1 MTPAAVGSG
10 RREGGRVVWQ
20 LLLTLWVGSVW
31 SLHFVFLPTLEQSGL
46 APLLVD
52 DAALTLRPAVLGIS
66 AVAMLLQL
74 FVLVVR
80 VRGAI
85 WRDVRAQV
93 LVLALA
99 AVAQAALL
107 QEGVKDIAT
116 KDEAKDATSV
126 AALSNSASVITSPL
140 CSSRDHRTPGGGH
153 NVAL

>member
-1 MTPAAVGSG
+1 M
-10 RREGGRVVWQ
+10 VWQ

-31 SLHFVFLPTLEQSGL
+31 SLHFVFLPALEQSGL

-52 DAALTLRPAVLGIS
+52 DAALTLRPAVLAIS

-99 AVAQAALL
+99 AVGAFFLFRGAGNQLL
-107 QEGVKDIAT
+107 MLMSYLVVAFAGLVLAVQPRP
-116 KDEAKDATSV
+116 DE
-126 AALSNSASVITSPL
+126 SAGD
-140 CSSRDHRTPGGGH
+140 R
-153 NVAL
+153 

>member
-31 SLHFVFLPTLEQSGL
+31 SLHFVFLPALEQSGL

-99 AVAQAALL
+99 AVGAFFLFRGAGNQLL
-107 QEGVKDIAT
+107 MLMSYLVVAFAGLVLAVQPRP
-116 KDEAKDATSV
+116 DE
-126 AALSNSASVITSPL
+126 
-140 CSSRDHRTPGGGH
+140 SSGDR
-153 NVAL
+153 

>member
-31 SLHFVFLPTLEQSGL
+31 SLHFVFLPALEQSGL

-52 DAALTLRPAVLGIS
+52 DAALTLRPAVLAIS

-99 AVAQAALL
+99 AVGAFFLFRGAGNQLL
-107 QEGVKDIAT
+107 MLMSYLVVAFAGLVLAVQPRP
-116 KDEAKDATSV
+116 DE
-126 AALSNSASVITSPL
+126 
-140 CSSRDHRTPGGGH
+140 SSGDR
-153 NVAL
+153 

>member
-31 SLHFVFLPTLEQSGL
+31 SLHFVFLPALEQSGL

-74 FVLVVR
+74 FVLVVL

-99 AVAQAALL
+99 AVGAFFLFRGAGNQLL
-107 QEGVKDIAT
+107 MLMSYLVVAFAGLVLAVQPRP
-116 KDEAKDATSV
+116 DE
-126 AALSNSASVITSPL
+126 
-140 CSSRDHRTPGGGH
+140 SSGDR
-153 NVAL
+153 

>member
-31 SLHFVFLPTLEQSGL
+31 SLHFVFLPALEQSGL

-74 FVLVVR
+74 FVLVVC

-93 LVLALA
+93 LVLAMA
-99 AVAQAALL
+99 AVGAFFLFRGAGNQLL
-107 QEGVKDIAT
+107 MLMSYLVVAFAGLVLAVQPRP
-116 KDEAKDATSV
+116 DE
-126 AALSNSASVITSPL
+126 SAGD
-140 CSSRDHRTPGGGH
+140 R
-153 NVAL
+153 

>member
-31 SLHFVFLPTLEQSGL
+31 SLHFVFLPALEQSGL

-99 AVAQAALL
+99 AVGAFFLL
-107 QEGVKDIAT
+107 RGAGNQLLMLMSYLVVAFAGLVLAVQPRP
-116 KDEAKDATSV
+116 DE
-126 AALSNSASVITSPL
+126 SAGD
-140 CSSRDHRTPGGGH
+140 R
-153 NVAL
+153 

>member
-31 SLHFVFLPTLEQSGL
+31 SMHFVFLPALEQSGL

-99 AVAQAALL
+99 AVGAFFLFRGAGNQLL
-107 QEGVKDIAT
+107 MLMSYLVVAFAGLVLAVQPRP
-116 KDEAKDATSV
+116 DE
-126 AALSNSASVITSPL
+126 SAGD
-140 CSSRDHRTPGGGH
+140 R
-153 NVAL
+153 

>member
-31 SLHFVFLPTLEQSGL
+31 SLHFVFLPALEQSGL
-46 APLLVD
+46 APLLVG

-99 AVAQAALL
+99 AVGAFFLFRGAGNQLL
-107 QEGVKDIAT
+107 MLMSYLVVAFAGLVLAVQPRP
-116 KDEAKDATSV
+116 DE
-126 AALSNSASVITSPL
+126 SAGD
-140 CSSRDHRTPGGGH
+140 R
-153 NVAL
+153 

>member
-31 SLHFVFLPTLEQSGL
+31 SLHFVFLPALEQSGL

-52 DAALTLRPAVLGIS
+52 DAALTLSPAVLAIS

-99 AVAQAALL
+99 AVGAFFLFRGAGNQLL
-107 QEGVKDIAT
+107 MLMSYLVVAFAGLVLAVQPRP
-116 KDEAKDATSV
+116 DE
-126 AALSNSASVITSPL
+126 SAGD
-140 CSSRDHRTPGGGH
+140 R
-153 NVAL
+153 

>member
-20 LLLTLWVGSVW
+20 LLTLWVGSVW
-31 SLHFVFLPTLEQSGL
+31 SLHFVFLPALEQSGL

-52 DAALTLRPAVLGIS
+52 DAALTLRPAVLAIS

-99 AVAQAALL
+99 AVGAFFLFRGAGNQLL
-107 QEGVKDIAT
+107 MLMSYLVVAFAGLVLAVQPRP
-116 KDEAKDATSV
+116 DE
-126 AALSNSASVITSPL
+126 SAGD
-140 CSSRDHRTPGGGH
+140 R
-153 NVAL
+153 

>member
-31 SLHFVFLPTLEQSGL
+31 SLHFVFLPALEQSGL

-52 DAALTLRPAVLGIS
+52 DAALTLRPAVLAIS

-99 AVAQAALL
+99 AVGAFFLFRGAGNQLLMLMSYLVVAFAGLVLAVTAAND
-107 QEGVKDIAT
+107 G
-116 KDEAKDATSV
+116 
-126 AALSNSASVITSPL
+126 
-140 CSSRDHRTPGGGH
+140 CH
-153 NVAL
+153 

>member
-31 SLHFVFLPTLEQSGL
+31 SLHFVFLPALEQSGL

-74 FVLVVR
+74 VVLVLR

-99 AVAQAALL
+99 AVGAFFLFRGAGNQLL
-107 QEGVKDIAT
+107 MLMSYLVVAFAGLVLAVQPRP
-116 KDEAKDATSV
+116 DE
-126 AALSNSASVITSPL
+126 SAGD
-140 CSSRDHRTPGGGH
+140 R
-153 NVAL
+153 

>member
-31 SLHFVFLPTLEQSGL
+31 SLHFVFLPALEQSGL

-52 DAALTLRPAVLGIS
+52 DAALTLRPAVLAIS

-99 AVAQAALL
+99 AVGAFFLFRGAGNQLL
-107 QEGVKDIAT
+107 MLMSYRVVAFAGLVLAVQPRP
-116 KDEAKDATSV
+116 DE
-126 AALSNSASVITSPL
+126 SAGD
-140 CSSRDHRTPGGGH
+140 R
-153 NVAL
+153 

>member
-1 MTPAAVGSG
+1 M
-10 RREGGRVVWQ
+10 VWQ

-31 SLHFVFLPTLEQSGL
+31 SLHFVFLPALEQSGL

-52 DAALTLRPAVLGIS
+52 DAALNVRPAVLGIS

-99 AVAQAALL
+99 AVGAFFLFRGAGNQLL
-107 QEGVKDIAT
+107 MLMSYLVVAFAGLVLAVQPRP
-116 KDEAKDATSV
+116 DE
-126 AALSNSASVITSPL
+126 SAGD
-140 CSSRDHRTPGGGH
+140 R
-153 NVAL
+153 

>member
-1 MTPAAVGSG
+1 
-10 RREGGRVVWQ
+10 VVWQ

-31 SLHFVFLPTLEQSGL
+31 SLHFVFLPALEQSGL

-52 DAALTLRPAVLGIS
+52 DAALTLRPAVLAIS

-99 AVAQAALL
+99 AVGAFFLFRGAGNQLL
-107 QEGVKDIAT
+107 MLMSYLVVAFAGLVLAVQPRP
-116 KDEAKDATSV
+116 DE
-126 AALSNSASVITSPL
+126 SAGD
-140 CSSRDHRTPGGGH
+140 R
-153 NVAL
+153 

>member
-1 MTPAAVGSG
+1 VTPAAVGSG
-10 RREGGRVVWQ
+10 RREGGRVGWQ

-31 SLHFVFLPTLEQSGL
+31 SLHFVFLPALEQSGL

-52 DAALTLRPAVLGIS
+52 DAALTLRPAVLAIS

-99 AVAQAALL
+99 AVGAFFLFRGAGNQLL
-107 QEGVKDIAT
+107 MLMSYLVVAFAGLVLAVQPRP
-116 KDEAKDATSV
+116 DE
-126 AALSNSASVITSPL
+126 SAGD
-140 CSSRDHRTPGGGH
+140 R
-153 NVAL
+153 

>member
-1 MTPAAVGSG
+1 VTPAAVGSG

-31 SLHFVFLPTLEQSGL
+31 SLHFVFLPALEQSGL

-52 DAALTLRPAVLGIS
+52 DAALTLRPAVLAIS

-99 AVAQAALL
+99 AVGAFFLFRGAGNQLL
-107 QEGVKDIAT
+107 MLMSYLVVAFAGLVLAVQPRP
-116 KDEAKDATSV
+116 DE
-126 AALSNSASVITSPL
+126 
-140 CSSRDHRTPGGGH
+140 SSGDR
-153 NVAL
+153 

>member
-1 MTPAAVGSG
+1 M
-10 RREGGRVVWQ
+10 VWQ

-31 SLHFVFLPTLEQSGL
+31 SLHFVFLPALEQSGL

-99 AVAQAALL
+99 AVGAFFLFRGAGNQLL
-107 QEGVKDIAT
+107 MLMSYLVVAFAGLVLAVQPRP
-116 KDEAKDATSV
+116 DE
-126 AALSNSASVITSPL
+126 
-140 CSSRDHRTPGGGH
+140 SSGDR
-153 NVAL
+153 

>member
-31 SLHFVFLPTLEQSGL
+31 SLHFVFLPALEQSGL

-99 AVAQAALL
+99 AVVAFFLFRGAGNQLL
-107 QEGVKDIAT
+107 MLMSYLVVAFAGLVLAVQPRP
-116 KDEAKDATSV
+116 DE
-126 AALSNSASVITSPL
+126 SAGD
-140 CSSRDHRTPGGGH
+140 R
-153 NVAL
+153 

>member
-31 SLHFVFLPTLEQSGL
+31 SLHFVFLPALEQSGL

-74 FVLVVR
+74 FVLVVL

-99 AVAQAALL
+99 AVGAFFLFRGAGNQLL
-107 QEGVKDIAT
+107 MLMSYLVVAFAGLVLAVQPRP
-116 KDEAKDATSV
+116 DE
-126 AALSNSASVITSPL
+126 SAGD
-140 CSSRDHRTPGGGH
+140 R
-153 NVAL
+153 

>member
-1 MTPAAVGSG
+1 VTPAAVGSG

-31 SLHFVFLPTLEQSGL
+31 SLHFVFLPALEQSGL

-99 AVAQAALL
+99 AVGAFFLFRGAGNQLL
-107 QEGVKDIAT
+107 MLMSYLVVAFAGLVLAVQPRP
-116 KDEAKDATSV
+116 DE
-126 AALSNSASVITSPL
+126 SAGD
-140 CSSRDHRTPGGGH
+140 R
-153 NVAL
+153 

>member
-31 SLHFVFLPTLEQSGL
+31 SLHFVFLPALEQSGL

-52 DAALTLRPAVLGIS
+52 DAALNVRPAVLGIS

-99 AVAQAALL
+99 AVGAFFLFRGAGNQLL
-107 QEGVKDIAT
+107 MLMSYLVVAFAGLVLAVQPRP
-116 KDEAKDATSV
+116 DE
-126 AALSNSASVITSPL
+126 SAGD
-140 CSSRDHRTPGGGH
+140 R
-153 NVAL
+153 

>member
-31 SLHFVFLPTLEQSGL
+31 SLHFVFLPALEHSGL

-66 AVAMLLQL
+66 AVAMLLQ
-74 FVLVVR
+74 FVVLVVR

-85 WRDVRAQV
+85 WRDVRTQV

-99 AVAQAALL
+99 AVGAFFLFRGAGNQLL
-107 QEGVKDIAT
+107 MLMSYLVVAFAGLVLAVQPRP
-116 KDEAKDATSV
+116 DESV
-126 AALSNSASVITSPL
+126 ADI
-140 CSSRDHRTPGGGH
+140 
-153 NVAL
+153 

>member
-1 MTPAAVGSG
+1 M
-10 RREGGRVVWQ
+10 VWQ

-31 SLHFVFLPTLEQSGL
+31 SLHFVFLPALEQSGL

-99 AVAQAALL
+99 AVGAFFLFRGAGNQLL
-107 QEGVKDIAT
+107 MLMSYLVVAFAGLVLAVQPRP
-116 KDEAKDATSV
+116 DE
-126 AALSNSASVITSPL
+126 SAGD
-140 CSSRDHRTPGGGH
+140 R
-153 NVAL
+153 

>member
-1 MTPAAVGSG
+1 VTPAAVGSG

-31 SLHFVFLPTLEQSGL
+31 SLHFVFLPALEQSGL

-52 DAALTLRPAVLGIS
+52 DAALTLRPAVLAIS

-99 AVAQAALL
+99 AVGAFFLFRGAGNQLL
-107 QEGVKDIAT
+107 MLMSYLVVAFAGLVLAVQPRP
-116 KDEAKDATSV
+116 DE
-126 AALSNSASVITSPL
+126 SAGD
-140 CSSRDHRTPGGGH
+140 R
-153 NVAL
+153 

>member
-31 SLHFVFLPTLEQSGL
+31 SLHFVFLPALEQSGL

-52 DAALTLRPAVLGIS
+52 DAALTLRPAVLAIS

-99 AVAQAALL
+99 AVGAFFLFRGAGNQLAATCRN
-107 QEGVKDIAT
+107 GF
-116 KDEAKDATSV
+116 
-126 AALSNSASVITSPL
+126 P
-140 CSSRDHRTPGGGH
+140 
-153 NVAL
+153 

>member
-1 MTPAAVGSG
+1 
-10 RREGGRVVWQ
+10 VVWQ

-31 SLHFVFLPTLEQSGL
+31 SLHFVFLPALEQSGL

-99 AVAQAALL
+99 AVGAFFLFRGAGNQLL
-107 QEGVKDIAT
+107 MLMSYLVVAFAGLVLAVQPRP
-116 KDEAKDATSV
+116 DE
-126 AALSNSASVITSPL
+126 SAGD
-140 CSSRDHRTPGGGH
+140 R
-153 NVAL
+153 

>member
-1 MTPAAVGSG
+1 VTPAAVGSG

-31 SLHFVFLPTLEQSGL
+31 SLHFVFLPALEQSGL

-52 DAALTLRPAVLGIS
+52 DAALTLRPAVLAIS

-99 AVAQAALL
+99 AVGAFFLFRGAGNQLL
-107 QEGVKDIAT
+107 MLMSYLVVAFAGLVLAVQSRP
-116 KDEAKDATSV
+116 DE
-126 AALSNSASVITSPL
+126 SAGD
-140 CSSRDHRTPGGGH
+140 R
-153 NVAL
+153 

>member
-31 SLHFVFLPTLEQSGL
+31 SLHFVFLPALEQSGL

-74 FVLVVR
+74 FVRVGR

-85 WRDVRAQV
+85 WRDVQAQV

-99 AVAQAALL
+99 AVGAFFLFRGAGNQLL
-107 QEGVKDIAT
+107 MLMSYLVVAFAGLVLAVQPRP
-116 KDEAKDATSV
+116 DE
-126 AALSNSASVITSPL
+126 
-140 CSSRDHRTPGGGH
+140 SSGDR
-153 NVAL
+153 

>member
-31 SLHFVFLPTLEQSGL
+31 SLHFVFLPALEQSGL

-99 AVAQAALL
+99 AVGAFFLVRGAGNQLL
-107 QEGVKDIAT
+107 MLMSYLVVAFAGLVLAVQPRP
-116 KDEAKDATSV
+116 DE
-126 AALSNSASVITSPL
+126 SAGD
-140 CSSRDHRTPGGGH
+140 R
-153 NVAL
+153 

>member
-1 MTPAAVGSG
+1 VTPAAVGSG
-10 RREGGRVVWQ
+10 PRYGGRVVWQ

-31 SLHFVFLPTLEQSGL
+31 SLHFVFLPALEQSGL

-99 AVAQAALL
+99 AVGAFFLFRGAGNQLL
-107 QEGVKDIAT
+107 MLMSYLVVAFAGLVLAVQPRP
-116 KDEAKDATSV
+116 DE
-126 AALSNSASVITSPL
+126 
-140 CSSRDHRTPGGGH
+140 SSGDR
-153 NVAL
+153 

>member
-31 SLHFVFLPTLEQSGL
+31 SPHFVFLPALEQSGL

-52 DAALTLRPAVLGIS
+52 DAALTLRPAVLAIS

-99 AVAQAALL
+99 AVGAFFLFRGAGNQLL
-107 QEGVKDIAT
+107 MLMSYLVVAFAGLVLAVQPRP
-116 KDEAKDATSV
+116 DE
-126 AALSNSASVITSPL
+126 SAGD
-140 CSSRDHRTPGGGH
+140 R
-153 NVAL
+153 

>member
-31 SLHFVFLPTLEQSGL
+31 SLHFVFLPALEQSGL

-99 AVAQAALL
+99 AVGAFFLFRGAGNQLL
-107 QEGVKDIAT
+107 MLMSYLVVAFAGLVLAVQPRP
-116 KDEAKDATSV
+116 DE
-126 AALSNSASVITSPL
+126 SAGD
-140 CSSRDHRTPGGGH
+140 R
-153 NVAL
+153 